1 MEEIIFIIKTSK
13 KLSINWELKDQQKF
27 PVHEHYLF
35 GEREFRI
42 VYKFKPTTKF
52 DKEKFIDFYKGQLK
66 REYSASEVKVY
77 SNS

>member
-1 MEEIIFIIKTSK
+1 MEEIIFKVRTSK
-13 KLSINWELKDQQKF
+13 NIPINWDLENQQKF

-52 DKEKFIDFYKGQLK
+52 DKEKFIDFYRHQLK
-66 REYSASEVKVY
+66 KEFNACKVIVLKDD
-77 SNS
+77 